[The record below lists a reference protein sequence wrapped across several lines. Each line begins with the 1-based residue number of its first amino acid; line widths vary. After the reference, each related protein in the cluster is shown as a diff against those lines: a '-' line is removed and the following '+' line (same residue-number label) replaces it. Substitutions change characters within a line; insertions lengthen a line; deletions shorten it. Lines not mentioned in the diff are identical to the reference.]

1 MKRTAIAVMALLV
14 LAGAWKLGGVIAV
27 ASDQSN
33 DNNIAILDDCDP
45 ADPTWTPVGGC
56 TLKPHQGDVSRAEF
70 GQLLFSPLG
79 GGPMGVLIGHPS
91 WRNEPS
97 YLSTEQGKTI
107 RVKNEGGRPH
117 TFTQVAQFGGG
128 RVPPGLNGALV
139 PAPECVATEPANDL
153 LPGDRVEIS
162 ELDPGLH
169 KYQCCIHPWMRAAIR
184 VH

>member
-107 RVKNEGGRPH
+107 RVKNGGRETSHVHSGCAVWRRTCPSWIEWS
-117 TFTQVAQFGGG
+117 TSARAGV
-128 RVPPGLNGALV
+128 R
-139 PAPECVATEPANDL
+139 
-153 LPGDRVEIS
+153 GDRTR
-162 ELDPGLH
+162 
-169 KYQCCIHPWMRAAIR
+169 K
-184 VH
+184 

>member
-1 MKRTAIAVMALLV
+1 MKRTSIAVMALLV

-33 DNNIAILDDCDP
+33 DNNIAILDNCDA

-56 TLKPHQGDVSRAEF
+56 TLKPHQGDVSRVEF

-128 RVPPGLNGALV
+128 RVPPGLNGALT
-139 PAPECVATEPANDL
+139 PAPECVATLPANDL
-153 LPGDRVEIS
+153 LPGDSVEIS
-162 ELDPGLH
+162 GLDPGLH
-169 KYQCCIHPWMRAAIR
+169 KYQCCIHPWMHAAIR
-184 VH
+184 VN

>member
-1 MKRTAIAVMALLV
+1 MKRTSIAVMALLV

-33 DNNIAILDDCDP
+33 DNNIAILDNCDA

-79 GGPMGVLIGHPS
+79 GGPTGVLIGHPS
-91 WRNEPS
+91 WRMEPS
-97 YLSTEQGKTI
+97 YLSTEQGETI

-117 TFTQVAQFGGG
+117 TFTQVEDFGGG
-128 RVPPGLNGALV
+128 RVPSWLKWSIDARAGV
-139 PAPECVATEPANDL
+139 R
-153 LPGDRVEIS
+153 GDRTRRRLIA
-162 ELDPGLH
+162 
-169 KYQCCIHPWMRAAIR
+169 RR
-184 VH
+184 